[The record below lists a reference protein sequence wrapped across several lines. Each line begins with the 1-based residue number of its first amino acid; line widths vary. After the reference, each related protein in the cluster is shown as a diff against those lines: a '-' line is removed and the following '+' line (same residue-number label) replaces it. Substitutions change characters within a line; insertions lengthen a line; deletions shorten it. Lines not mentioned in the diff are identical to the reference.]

1 MEEKKSYLG
10 TGWGFPPVFIK
21 NAGVSMASDEEDIR
35 QSLQILFSTFPGERI
50 FRFEYGCNIRQW
62 VFDNI
67 NLTEKTMIAESIK
80 KAILYYEPRIK
91 VEKIEVDGKDAEKG
105 ILWID
110 LDYWIIQV
118 NSRSNMVYPFYFKE
132 GTNL

>member
-10 TGWGFPPVFIK
+10 TGWGFPLVFIK
-21 NAGVSMASDEEDIR
+21 NVGVSMVNDEEDIR

-62 VFDNI
+62 VFGNI
-67 NLTEKTMIAESIK
+67 NLTEKTMIADSIK
-80 KAILYYEPRIK
+80 NAILYYEPRIR

-105 ILWID
+105 ILWIN